1 MESSALSANLICTEL
16 AAAASSGNAFWF
28 SFTYYVRP
36 ALLEG
41 VITA

>member
-1 MESSALSANLICTEL
+1 MDSSVLSANLIGIET
-16 AAAASSGNAFWF
+16 ATAASPVNAFWF

-41 VITA
+41 VISA

>member
-1 MESSALSANLICTEL
+1 MDSSALSANLINSET
-16 AAAASSGNAFWF
+16 ATATSSVNAFWF

-41 VITA
+41 VMSA